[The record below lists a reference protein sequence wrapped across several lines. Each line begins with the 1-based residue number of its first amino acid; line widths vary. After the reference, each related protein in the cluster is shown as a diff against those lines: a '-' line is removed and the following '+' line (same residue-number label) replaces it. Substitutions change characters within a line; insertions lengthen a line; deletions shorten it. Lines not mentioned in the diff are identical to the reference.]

1 MKKILGISAF
11 YHDSAAALVVGDQ
24 VVAAA
29 QEERFNRI
37 KHSPVFPVQA
47 IRYCL
52 DDAGLTLQDLD
63 AVVFYEKPL
72 LKFERLLQTYYGFSP
87 RGIRSFIRAIP
98 HWINEK
104 LFLKRLIYRGLGEV
118 GDFHRKEI
126 KLLFSGHHLSH
137 AASAFYVSPFEK
149 AAILTLDG
157 VGEWSTA
164 TLALGAGNRIT
175 MLKELR
181 FPHSVGLLYSA
192 FTDHLGF
199 RVNSG
204 EYKLMGLAPYGQA
217 SHPET
222 ARFTKLIRQEL
233 VSIKD
238 DGSIWL
244 NQNYFDYS
252 TGLKMTR
259 RRRWEALFGF
269 PRRKPDEAIE
279 QYHCNLAYAI
289 QSVTEEI
296 ILKMAG
302 EAKKS
307 TQANDLC
314 LAGGVALNGVANGKL
329 HRDRLFDSV
338 FIQPAA
344 GDAGGALGAAL
355 AVKYLYYGDPREVL
369 NTDAMQGALLG
380 PQFPDSDA
388 IKMADTY
395 GAVYQRFEDF
405 SLLAEAVADQIQQ
418 GHIIGW
424 FQGRMEFGPRSLG
437 NRSILADP
445 RNPDLQ
451 RKINLEI
458 KGRESFR
465 PFAPSVMAEF
475 AEDYFDLSIPS
486 PYMLL
491 VASVKDTLK
500 LPLPSGFEMLTLDE
514 KLSIPVSTLP
524 AVTHVDFSA
533 RIQTVDRMVNP
544 DYRALLEAFKKKTG
558 CGVLL
563 NTSFNVAGEPIVCSP
578 EDAYRCFRNT
588 AMDVLVI
595 GNLLFLKK
603 DQPNNGAY

>member
-52 DDAGLTLQDLD
+52 DEAGLTLQDLD

-563 NTSFNVAGEPIVCSP
+563 NTSFNVADEPIVCSP
-578 EDAYRCFRNT
+578 E
-588 AMDVLVI
+588 
-595 GNLLFLKK
+595 
-603 DQPNNGAY
+603 

>member
-52 DDAGLTLQDLD
+52 DEAGLTLQDLD

-307 TQANDLC
+307 KQANDLC

-329 HRDRLFDSV
+329 HRARLFDSV

-563 NTSFNVAGEPIVCSP
+563 NTSFNVADEPIVCSP

>member
-52 DDAGLTLQDLD
+52 DEAGLTLQDLD

-563 NTSFNVAGEPIVCSP
+563 NTSFNVADESIVCSP

>member
-37 KHSPVFPVQA
+37 KHSPLFPVQA

-52 DDAGLTLQDLD
+52 DEAGLTLQDLD

-329 HRDRLFDSV
+329 HRARLFDSV

>member
-1 MKKILGISAF
+1 
-11 YHDSAAALVVGDQ
+11 
-24 VVAAA
+24 
-29 QEERFNRI
+29 
-37 KHSPVFPVQA
+37 
-47 IRYCL
+47 
-52 DDAGLTLQDLD
+52 
-63 AVVFYEKPL
+63 
-72 LKFERLLQTYYGFSP
+72 
-87 RGIRSFIRAIP
+87 
-98 HWINEK
+98 
-104 LFLKRLIYRGLGEV
+104 
-118 GDFHRKEI
+118 
-126 KLLFSGHHLSH
+126 
-137 AASAFYVSPFEK
+137 
-149 AAILTLDG
+149 
-157 VGEWSTA
+157 
-164 TLALGAGNRIT
+164 
-175 MLKELR
+175 
-181 FPHSVGLLYSA
+181 
-192 FTDHLGF
+192 
-199 RVNSG
+199 
-204 EYKLMGLAPYGQA
+204 MGLAPYGQA

-329 HRDRLFDSV
+329 HRARLFDSV

-465 PFAPSVMAEF
+465 PLPHRSWPNLRKIILIFRF
-475 AEDYFDLSIPS
+475 
-486 PYMLL
+486 
-491 VASVKDTLK
+491 
-500 LPLPSGFEMLTLDE
+500 LPLTCCSL
-514 KLSIPVSTLP
+514 LP
-524 AVTHVDFSA
+524 LRT
-533 RIQTVDRMVNP
+533 P
-544 DYRALLEAFKKKTG
+544 
-558 CGVLL
+558 
-563 NTSFNVAGEPIVCSP
+563 
-578 EDAYRCFRNT
+578 
-588 AMDVLVI
+588 
-595 GNLLFLKK
+595 
-603 DQPNNGAY
+603 

>member
-355 AVKYLYYGDPREVL
+355 AVKYLYFGDPREVL

>member
-37 KHSPVFPVQA
+37 KHSPLFPVQA

-52 DDAGLTLQDLD
+52 DEAGLTLQDLD

>member
-52 DDAGLTLQDLD
+52 DEAGLTLQDLD

-563 NTSFNVAGEPIVCSP
+563 NTSFNVADEPIVCSP

>member
-52 DDAGLTLQDLD
+52 DEAGLTLQDLD

-329 HRDRLFDSV
+329 HRARLFDSV

-563 NTSFNVAGEPIVCSP
+563 NTSFNVADEPIVCSP

>member
-24 VVAAA
+24 IVAAA

-37 KHSPVFPVQA
+37 KHSAAFPVQA

-52 DDAGLTLQDLD
+52 EEAGLTLQDLD

-87 RGIRSFIRAIP
+87 RGIRSFVRAIP

-118 GDFHRKEI
+118 GDFHRTELR
-126 KLLFSGHHLSH
+126 LLFSGHHLSH
-137 AASAFYVSPFEK
+137 ASSAFYVSPFEK

-164 TLALGAGNRIT
+164 TLALGEGNRIT

-222 ARFTKLIRQEL
+222 ARFTKLIKQEL

-244 NQNYFDYS
+244 NQSYFDYS

-269 PRRKPDEAIE
+269 PCRKPEEAIE
-279 QYHCNLAYAI
+279 QHHCNLAYAI

-307 TQANDLC
+307 TKANELC

-329 HRDRLFDSV
+329 HRARLFDSL

-355 AVKYLYYGDPREVL
+355 AVKYLYFGDPRKVL
-369 NTDAMQGALLG
+369 NTDALQGALLG
-380 PQFPDSDA
+380 PQFPESAA

-405 SLLAEAVADQIQQ
+405 GLLAEAVADQIQQ

-445 RNPDLQ
+445 RDPDMH
-451 RKINLEI
+451 RKINIEI
-458 KGRESFR
+458 KGRETFR
-465 PFAPSVMAEF
+465 PFAPSVLAEF
-475 AEDYFDLSIPS
+475 ARDYFDLEGPS

-491 VASVKDTLK
+491 VAPVKDEIRH
-500 LPLPSGFEMLTLDE
+500 PLPPDFELLTLEE
-514 KLSIPVSTLP
+514 KLRVAVSAIP
-524 AVTHVDFSA
+524 AVTHIDYSA
-533 RIQTVDRMVNP
+533 RIQTVDRVMNHH
-544 DYRALLEAFKKKTG
+544 YWTLLDAFRRMTG
-558 CGVLL
+558 CAVLL

-603 DQPNNGAY
+603 DQPNDVAY

>member
-52 DDAGLTLQDLD
+52 DEAGLTLQDLD

-329 HRDRLFDSV
+329 HRARLFDSV

>member
-52 DDAGLTLQDLD
+52 DEAGLTLQDLD

-329 HRDRLFDSV
+329 HRARLFDSV

-486 PYMLL
+486 PYMML

>member
-37 KHSPVFPVQA
+37 KHSPLFPVQA

-52 DDAGLTLQDLD
+52 DEAGLTLQDLD

-563 NTSFNVAGEPIVCSP
+563 NTSFNVADEPIVCSP

>member
-37 KHSPVFPVQA
+37 KHSPLFPVQA

-52 DDAGLTLQDLD
+52 DEAGLTLQDLD

-329 HRDRLFDSV
+329 HRARLFDSV

-563 NTSFNVAGEPIVCSP
+563 NTSFNVADEPIVCSP

>member
-1 MKKILGISAF
+1 MNKSRGISAF
-11 YHDSAAALVVGDQ
+11 EHDSAAARVVGDQ

-52 DDAGLTLQDLD
+52 DEAGLTLQDLD

-87 RGIRSFIRAIP
+87 RGISSFVRAIP

-217 SHPET
+217 SHPEI

-329 HRDRLFDSV
+329 HRARLFDSV

-563 NTSFNVAGEPIVCSP
+563 NTSFNVADEPIVCSP